1 VIDFGLY
8 PNFSADEFNCS
19 HCGKNEMKSEFM
31 GKLQVLRMRYDKP
44 MKITS
49 GYRCPD
55 HPIEAKKDKP
65 GAHASGLACDVAVNG
80 QQAYELM
87 KHALALG
94 FKGIGVS
101 QKSNGPRFIHLD
113 TLEEAPRPNVWS
125 Y

>member
-1 VIDFGLY
+1 MIDFGLY

>member
-19 HCGKNEMKSEFM
+19 HCGKNEMNSEFM